1 MNRLKEARE
10 PPEEAPDVG
19 DYFVLEAEGSYW
31 YISGEMARTVDAN
44 LVADPAPEWTVFV
57 DLVGSRVRLRTR
69 RIEYLAQ
76 CTAEQRAARRAFHR
90 RMKRERDAD
99 RTWDNDD

>member
-10 PPEEAPDVG
+10 PPEELPEVG
-19 DYFVLEAEGSYW
+19 DYFVIEAESLYW
-31 YISGEMARTVDAN
+31 YISPEMARTVDAG
-44 LVADPAPEWTVFV
+44 LAADPAPDWTVFI
-57 DLVGSRVRLRTR
+57 DLAGARVRLRTR

-76 CTAEQRAARRAFHR
+76 CSVEQRAARREFQR

-99 RTWDNDD
+99 RTWDED